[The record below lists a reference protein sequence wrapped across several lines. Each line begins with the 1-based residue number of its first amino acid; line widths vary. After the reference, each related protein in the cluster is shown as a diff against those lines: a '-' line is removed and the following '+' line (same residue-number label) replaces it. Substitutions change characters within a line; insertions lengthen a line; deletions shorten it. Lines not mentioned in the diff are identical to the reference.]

1 MKQLQ
6 ERLRL
11 AWAERQ
17 PRERRFLV
25 ALAAF
30 VCCAL
35 LIQGVWSARSETA
48 RLRKQVPQLR
58 LQAETMQRQ
67 ASEIRQLQAQ
77 AKSAGATSLEGAAL
91 LAAAGTAA
99 KVGDLNL
106 AANQLQLEG
115 ARQIRLR
122 ATLPFDRWLDWTAT
136 VQADFRLRLIRCQ
149 VDSTDKS
156 GLVKIDALLALPDP
170 A

>member
-1 MKQLQ
+1 MKQLR
-6 ERLRL
+6 ERLRQ

-17 PRERRFLV
+17 PRERRFLL

-30 VCCAL
+30 VGCSL
-35 LIQGVWSARSETA
+35 LIQGVWTARSETG

-77 AKSAGATSLEGAAL
+77 AKSAGATLEGAAL

-99 KVGDLNL
+99 KVGELNL

-149 VDSTDKS
+149 IDSSDKS